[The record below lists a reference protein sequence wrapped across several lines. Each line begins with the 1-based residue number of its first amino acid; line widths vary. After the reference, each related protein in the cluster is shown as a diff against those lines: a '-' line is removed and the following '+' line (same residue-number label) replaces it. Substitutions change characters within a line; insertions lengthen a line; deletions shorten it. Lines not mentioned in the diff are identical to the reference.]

1 MGTSELQGLLDQQ
14 PAVRDA
20 LLASV
25 RLSDSAFGEVRFG
38 SHFVH
43 LGGMRAGPYTIRAM
57 LKGSERE
64 LEVILCTTFRLLD
77 RDGAELPEAQM
88 EDAECI
94 DDRLRY
100 VVLREVTLPSL
111 RPECP

>member
-1 MGTSELQGLLDQQ
+1 
-14 PAVRDA
+14 
-20 LLASV
+20 
-25 RLSDSAFGEVRFG
+25 
-38 SHFVH
+38 
-43 LGGMRAGPYTIRAM
+43 M

-88 EDAECI
+88 EDAERI
-94 DDRLRY
+94 DERLRY